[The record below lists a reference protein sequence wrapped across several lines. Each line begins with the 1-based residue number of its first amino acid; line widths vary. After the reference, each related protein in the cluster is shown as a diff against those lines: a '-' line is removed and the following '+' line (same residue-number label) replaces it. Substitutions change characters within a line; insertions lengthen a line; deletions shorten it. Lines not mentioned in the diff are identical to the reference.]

1 MLSLTLHS
9 LWRIPFL
16 VDALGDVSN
25 GDTLGVGR
33 IRMTSI
39 QMRADKFCKQFDIE
53 IPILLAP
60 MAGAC
65 PPALSISVANAGGM
79 GACGCLL
86 MGPEAIQSW
95 ASEVRAATNGAFQL
109 NLWIPDPAPL
119 RDEAHEA
126 NIRSFLASWG
136 PEIDASAGDV
146 ALLDFD
152 AQCDAML
159 AAGPSVI
166 SSIMGVYPADI
177 VQRIKSQGI
186 KWIATVTT
194 VSEARAA
201 VEAGADAVVAQGME
215 AGGHRGAFDPSYA
228 ERSMVGLFALV
239 PAICDAVDVPV
250 IATGGIAD
258 ARGVVASMMLGA
270 SAVQVGT
277 GFLRSP
283 QSAIADAWRNRLAE
297 TAPEDTAVTRAFS
310 GRPGRALA
318 TEYVKSAN
326 GPDTPEPAPYPV
338 QRALTG
344 PMRAEAAANGDIE
357 RMQAWAGQSAGLGED
372 CDASEKAQRLWA
384 DAQKIIA
391 DG

>member
-1 MLSLTLHS
+1 
-9 LWRIPFL
+9 
-16 VDALGDVSN
+16 
-25 GDTLGVGR
+25 
-33 IRMTSI
+33 MTSI
-39 QMRADKFCKQFDIE
+39 QMRADKFCKQFGID

-86 MGPEAIQSW
+86 MGPDAIQSW
-95 ASEVRAATNGAFQL
+95 ASEVRTGTNGAFQL
-109 NLWIPDPAPL
+109 NLWIPDPAPT
-119 RDEAHEA
+119 RDAAHEK
-126 NIRSFLASWG
+126 NIRAFLENWG
-136 PEIDASAGDV
+136 PEVDTSAADV
-146 ALLDFD
+146 TLLDFD

-166 SSIMGVYPADI
+166 SSIMGVYPEEF
-177 VQRIKSQGI
+177 VQRMKSRGI

-194 VSEARAA
+194 VTEARAA
-201 VEAGADAVVAQGME
+201 IDAGADAVVAQGME

-228 ERSMVGLFALV
+228 ERSMVGLFALI
-239 PAICDAVDVPV
+239 PAICDAVHIPV

-258 ARGVVASMMLGA
+258 ARGVAAAMMLGA

-283 QSAIADAWRNRLAE
+283 QSEIADAWRERLAE

-318 TEYVKSAN
+318 TDYVRAAN
-326 GPDTPEPAPYPV
+326 SPETPNPAPYPV

-344 PMRAEAAANGDIE
+344 PMRADAAATGDIE

-384 DAQKIIA
+384 EAQKIMA
-391 DG
+391 GG

>member
-1 MLSLTLHS
+1 MADNQATQ
-9 LWRIPFL
+9 
-16 VDALGDVSN
+16 
-25 GDTLGVGR
+25 
-33 IRMTSI
+33 SI
-39 QMRADKFCKQFDIE
+39 QSRTAAFCITFGLE
-53 IPILLAP
+53 IPIMLAP

-65 PPALSISVANAGGM
+65 PPALSIAVAKAGGM

-86 MGPEAIQSW
+86 MGPDAIQSW

-109 NLWIPDPAPL
+109 NLWIPDPTPT

-126 NIRSFLASWG
+126 NIRTFLESWG
-136 PEIDASAGDV
+136 PEVEAGAGDV
-146 ALLDFD
+146 TPPDFD

-166 SSIMGVYPADI
+166 SSIMGVYSADL
-177 VQRIKSQGI
+177 VQRMKDQGI

-194 VSEARAA
+194 VAEARAA

-215 AGGHRGAFDPSYA
+215 AGGHRGAFDPDYA

-258 ARGVVASMMLGA
+258 ARGVAAAMMLGA

-283 QSAIADAWRNRLAE
+283 QSDIAEVWRARLAE

-318 TEYVKSAN
+318 TDYVRAAN
-326 GPDTPEPAPYPV
+326 SSETPDPAPYPI
-338 QRALTG
+338 QRGLTG
-344 PMRAEAAANGDIE
+344 PMRADAATHNDIE
-357 RMQAWAGQSAGLGED
+357 RMQAWAGQSAGLGD
-372 CDASEKAQRLWA
+372 DIDANEKAQRLWA
-384 DAQKIIA
+384 DAQNLM
-391 DG
+391 GLN

>member
-1 MLSLTLHS
+1 
-9 LWRIPFL
+9 
-16 VDALGDVSN
+16 
-25 GDTLGVGR
+25 
-33 IRMTSI
+33 MTSI
-39 QMRADKFCKQFDIE
+39 QMRADKFCKQFGIE

-86 MGPEAIQSW
+86 MGPEAIQKW

-109 NLWIPDPAPL
+109 NLWIPDPAPI
-119 RDEAHEA
+119 RDAAHEA
-126 NIRSFLASWG
+126 NVRAFLENWG
-136 PEIDASAGDV
+136 PEVEASAGDV
-146 ALLDFD
+146 ALFDFD

-159 AAGPSVI
+159 AAGPTVI
-166 SSIMGVYPADI
+166 SSIMGVYPVDM
-177 VQRIKSQGI
+177 VRRMKDQGI
-186 KWIATVTT
+186 KWMAIVTN
-194 VSEARAA
+194 VAEARAA
-201 VEAGADAVVAQGME
+201 EEAGADAIIAQGME

-239 PAICDAVDVPV
+239 PAVCDAVDLPV

-258 ARGVVASMMLGA
+258 ARGVAAAMMLGA

-283 QSAIADAWRNRLAE
+283 QSKIADAWRARLAD

-318 TEYVKSAN
+318 TDYVRTAN
-326 GPDTPEPAPYPV
+326 SPETPNPAPYPV
-338 QRALTG
+338 QRGLTG
-344 PMRAEAAANGDIE
+344 PMRADAATSGDIE
-357 RMQAWAGQSAGLGED
+357 RMQAWAGQSAGLGKD
-372 CDASEKAQRLWA
+372 FDAAEKAQNLWA
-384 DAQKIIA
+384 GAQKMM
-391 DG
+391 GGG

>member
-1 MLSLTLHS
+1 
-9 LWRIPFL
+9 
-16 VDALGDVSN
+16 
-25 GDTLGVGR
+25 
-33 IRMTSI
+33 MTSI
-39 QMRADKFCKQFDIE
+39 QMRAEKFCKQFDLE

-86 MGPEAIQSW
+86 MGPDAIQSW

-109 NLWIPDPAPL
+109 NLWIPDPAPV

-126 NIRSFLASWG
+126 NVRSFLASWG
-136 PEIDASAGDV
+136 PKVDASAGDV
-146 ALLDFD
+146 VLFDFD

-177 VQRIKSQGI
+177 VQRMKSQGI

-344 PMRAEAAANGDIE
+344 PMRAAASAEGDIE